1 MLLTL
6 HYHERQRQRQRSGKC
21 SESFDALARRVHCI
35 FSVFSHPS
43 CASVP
48 LSLDA
53 QFNLSLIRAR
63 THGHVFSLQRW
74 RAGYQ
79 SKETHRKFALT
90 LPQRPASAT
99 WTIYR
104 VFQNIKKKG
113 KKWAFFC
120 HYQNLSRYLTKCS
133 IKRSSSFVSYWF
145 RKKNWSYFL
154 TLINVS
160 RAKHKL
166 LRAYRFSIPRYFC
179 TEFAIGRWSYRTN
192 AVPMRFS
199 RSGNSCVIIPIINVD
214 IETRQIMAR

>member
-1 MLLTL
+1 MVTYS
-6 HYHERQRQRQRSGKC
+6 HYNDE
-21 SESFDALARRVHCI
+21 EPDIRVKKRI
-35 FSVFSHPS
+35 G
-43 CASVP
+43 
-48 LSLDA
+48 
-53 QFNLSLIRAR
+53 NL
-63 THGHVFSLQRW
+63 RW
-74 RAGYQ
+74 RSHSVQ
-79 SKETHRKFALT
+79 HRQPGPSIGCFKI
-90 LPQRPASAT
+90 S
-99 WTIYR
+99 
-104 VFQNIKKKG
+104 KKKG

-133 IKRSSSFVSYWF
+133 IKRSSFFVSYWF